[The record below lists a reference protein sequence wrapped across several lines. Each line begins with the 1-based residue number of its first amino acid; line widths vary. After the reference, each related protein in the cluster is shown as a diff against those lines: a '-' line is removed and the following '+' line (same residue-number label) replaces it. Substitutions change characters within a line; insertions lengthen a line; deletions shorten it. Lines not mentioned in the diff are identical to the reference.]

1 MPDYDQTAGATGQ
14 ADRPAYS
21 RDRTN
26 AFEAFI
32 EFLAGRKRQFDGQAM
47 LDELMR
53 ILGPSIELYE
63 DASRFVFAYARK
75 QGYHIPSYPYDPTSE
90 LRAFLAE
97 YQVENVQE
105 WYARIGIDAATYP
118 ALPQRRLLVVRDAA
132 YHRKAYLMSIA
143 DRITDDELCRL
154 VSRVIRF
161 LGEGAHRDPTVF

>member
-1 MPDYDQTAGATGQ
+1 MTDQEE
-14 ADRPAYS
+14 YS

-32 EFLAGRKRQFDGQAM
+32 GYLTGMKNHFTGQAM

-53 ILGPSIELYE
+53 LLGPSLELYE

-97 YQVENVQE
+97 YGVENVQR
-105 WYARIGIDAATYP
+105 WYARIGIDAAVYP
-118 ALPQRRLLVVRDAA
+118 ALPQRRMLVVRDSQ
-132 YHRKAYLMSIA
+132 YRRKAYLMSIA
-143 DRITDDELCRL
+143 DRITDDEVCRL
-154 VSRVIRF
+154 VSRVIGF
-161 LGEGAHRDPTVF
+161 LSEEEHHDSTVF